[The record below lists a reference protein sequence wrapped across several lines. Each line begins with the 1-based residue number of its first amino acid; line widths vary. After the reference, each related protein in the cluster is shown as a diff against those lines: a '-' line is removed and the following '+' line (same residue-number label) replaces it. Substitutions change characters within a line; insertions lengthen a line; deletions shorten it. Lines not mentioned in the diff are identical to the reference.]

1 MEYPDDLAYMRRCLA
16 LARCAEGN
24 TSPNP
29 MVGAVIVHDGK
40 IIGEGYHLGAGTPH
54 AEVHA
59 INAVKDR
66 DLLSQA
72 TMYVSL
78 EPCSHHGRTPPCADL
93 IIRSGIRRVV
103 VGTIDTSDKVSG
115 RGVARL
121 RDAGIEVITDIAGE
135 ECREI
140 NRRFFTWH
148 ERQRPYVILKWAR
161 SADGFLD
168 LVRSPGEPAEPH
180 WITGLTERI
189 LVHRWRAAED
199 AIMAGGGTVRT
210 DNPSLD
216 VRLWSGKNPL
226 RVIVS
231 RSGDINPG
239 SKVLDGKAETVMFT
253 CNDNLSLPGVKT
265 VRITDEENF
274 IREILATLHSME
286 VQSLIVEGGAFI
298 LESFLKTGLWDE
310 ARRFTGA
317 VSFGSGVPDP
327 FPEFRPEKTVRF
339 EKSILEIT
347 HHFHN
352 KSV

>member
-1 MEYPDDLAYMRRCLA
+1 MEHPDDLTFMRRCLD
-16 LARCAEGN
+16 LARCAEGC

-29 MVGAVIVHDGK
+29 MVGAVVVHNGK
-40 IIGEGYHLGAGTPH
+40 IIGEGYHLKPGTPH

-59 INAVKDR
+59 LNSVKDR
-66 DLLSQA
+66 DLLPQA

-93 IIRSGIRRVV
+93 IIISGIRRVI
-103 VGTIDTSDKVSG
+103 VGTVDTSDKVSG
-115 RGVARL
+115 RGIARL
-121 RDAGIEVITDIAGE
+121 REAGIEVVTDVAGE

-140 NRRFFTWH
+140 NKRFFTWH
-148 ERQRPYVILKWAR
+148 ERRRPYVILKWAR

-168 LVRSPGEPAEPH
+168 LVRDQGDTAEPH

-216 VRLWSGKNPL
+216 VRLWNGKDPL

-231 RSGDINPG
+231 RSGAINPG
-239 SKVLDGKAETVMFT
+239 SKVLDGKVETVVFT
-253 CNDNLSLPGVKT
+253 SNDKLNLPGVQIVK
-265 VRITDEENF
+265 ITDEKNF
-274 IREILATLHSME
+274 ILEILTTLHSMGI
-286 VQSLIVEGGAFI
+286 QSLLVEGGAFI
-298 LESFLKTGLWDE
+298 ISSFLDAGLWDE
-310 ARRFTGA
+310 ARRFTGT
-317 VSFGSGVPDP
+317 VSFGGGIPDP

-339 EKSILEIT
+339 EKSILELT
-347 HHFHN
+347 HHFHIN
-352 KSV
+352 SV